1 MLPCW
6 DMCFPLQNECHVSLN
21 TVDNVE
27 AFLSD
32 INSGRWDQVLPLM
45 ATLKLPRAKL
55 EDLYELVSRT
65 LALSHWNVW
74 CAACTHVCLQQW
86 QLMLCGL
93 ERSSWS
99 GMPRAGPASSLAP
112 VCPSAALLACHSWRC
127 AALASSAKS

>member
-6 DMCFPLQNECHVSLN
+6 DMRFPLQNECHVSLN

-65 LALSHWNVW
+65 LALSHWNV
-74 CAACTHVCLQQW
+74 
-86 QLMLCGL
+86 
-93 ERSSWS
+93 
-99 GMPRAGPASSLAP
+99 
-112 VCPSAALLACHSWRC
+112 
-127 AALASSAKS
+127 